1 MILVT
6 GATGCLGSAIVKA
19 LVADGTRIAA
29 LRLPSTPPPAA
40 LAPLADRIDWRVGNI
55 RSAESVRAALKGVT
69 RIYHLAGIA
78 VPLNRLRQAMFDVNV
93 GGTATLAAAALAHG
107 VERLVYTSSSS
118 TIGIPDD
125 GTIATEQFTYNGDR
139 FDFSYMHS
147 KRKAED
153 TLLEYSARGLPVVIV
168 NPTAVMA
175 RGGDVRA
182 SWGGVVA
189 AVASRR
195 IPLVPSGGVAIVTE
209 RDMIDGHLRAMASGK
224 LGERYILN
232 TVNVTYRE
240 LVTLIADVVGTRPPH
255 GLVPQPLLRLAGAA
269 NSLINTLRRDPMT
282 CSLLTWESVALLTR
296 RVYYDQ
302 SKAVHELGLSQT
314 PLRAAIEDVYAWWAS
329 ANGPRPA
336 MQRGY
341 VERKSRAG

>member
-6 GATGCLGSAIVKA
+6 GATGCLGSAIVRA

-40 LAPLADRIDWRVGNI
+40 LAPLADRIDWRVGDI
-55 RSAESVRAALKGVT
+55 RRAEAVRAALKGVT
-69 RIYHLAGIA
+69 HVYHLAGIA
-78 VPLNRLRQAMFDVNV
+78 VPLNRLRRQMFDVNV
-93 GGTATLAAAALAHG
+93 AGTATLAAAALAHG

-118 TIGIPDD
+118 TVGIPDD

-147 KRKAED
+147 KRKAEEA
-153 TLLEYSARGLPVVIV
+153 LLEYVARGLPAVIV

-175 RGGDVRA
+175 PGGDVRV

-189 AVASRR
+189 AVARR
-195 IPLVPSGGVAIVTE
+195 RLPFVPSGGVAIVTE
-209 RDMIDGHLRAMASGK
+209 RDMVDGHLRAMARGRI
-224 LGERYILN
+224 GERYVLN

-240 LVTLIADVVGTRPPH
+240 LVTLIADVVGGRPPH
-255 GLVPQPLLRLAGAA
+255 GLAPQPLLRLAGAA
-269 NSLINTLRRDPMT
+269 NSLMNALRRDPMT
-282 CSLLTWESVALLTR
+282 CSLLTWESVPLLTR

-302 SKAVHELGLSQT
+302 AKAVRELGLSQT
-314 PLRAAIEDVYAWWAS
+314 PLRAAIEDVYAWWSS
-329 ANGPRPA
+329 ATGRRPA
-336 MQRGY
+336 MPSGCG
-341 VERKSRAG
+341 ERRSPAG